1 MPSTSAKQHR
11 FMEMIAHDPKKAKQ
25 LGIKQSVGQDFVAA
39 DKGKKFAIG
48 GMPQAIN
55 KQKTHHTDGGV
66 PNFSIKKYA
75 GLKGGGMA
83 VSKLFKGK
91 ETYKEELN
99 EAKAIK
105 SGKISPTQYAKGEES
120 EKAMNC
126 GGKVKKMA
134 KGGSVKTSP
143 SRDGIAVKGKT
154 KGRMV

>member
-11 FMEMIAHDPKKAKQ
+11 FMEMIAHDPKKAEQ

-39 DKGKKFAIG
+39 DKGKKFATG
-48 GMPQAIN
+48 STGRTDL
-55 KQKTHHTDGGV
+55 QKANEKKTDHGQSTL
-66 PNFSIKKYA
+66 FK
-75 GLKGGGMA
+75 KGGKIM